1 MVTFVESPLFTKH
14 VHDYLTD
21 IEYAVFQ
28 EYLAANPDMGDVV
41 RGSGGVRKVRWN
53 RRGTGK
59 SGGVRVIYFVR
70 TEAGEIWLLL
80 IYAKSAID
88 SIPGHILKTL
98 KEEMEHAT
106 R

>member
-1 MVTFVESPLFTKH
+1 MVTFVESPLFTKQ

-21 IEYAVFQ
+21 TEYAVFQ

-41 RGSGGVRKVRWN
+41 RGSGGVRKVRWS

-59 SGGVRVIYFVR
+59 SGGVRVLYFAR

-80 IYAKSAID
+80 IYAKSAVD
-88 SIPGHILKTL
+88 SIPGHILKAL
-98 KEEMEHAT
+98 KEEMQHAT

>member
-1 MVTFVESPLFTKH
+1 MVTFVESPLFTKQ

-21 IEYAVFQ
+21 TEYSVFQ
-28 EYLAANPDMGDVV
+28 EYLAANPEMGDVV
-41 RGSGGVRKVRWN
+41 RGSGGVRKVRWS

-59 SGGVRVIYFVR
+59 SGGVRVLYFVR

-80 IYAKSAID
+80 IYAKSAVD
-88 SIPGHILKTL
+88 SIPGHILRAL
-98 KEEMEHAT
+98 KEEMQHAT

>member
-1 MVTFVESPLFTKH
+1 MGL
-14 VHDYLTD
+14 
-21 IEYAVFQ
+21 VF
-28 EYLAANPDMGDVV
+28 GVV
-41 RGSGGVRKVRWN
+41 RRTVCLAVI
-53 RRGTGK
+53 
-59 SGGVRVIYFVR
+59 RVLYFAR

-98 KEEMEHAT
+98 KEEMVHAT

>member
-1 MVTFVESPLFTKH
+1 MVTFVESPLFTKQ
-14 VHDYLTD
+14 VHDYLSD
-21 IEYAVFQ
+21 DEYGDFQ
-28 EYLAANPDMGDVV
+28 TFLGANPNAGDMV
-41 RGSGGVRKVRWN
+41 RGSGGVRKVRWS

-59 SGGVRVIYFVR
+59 SGGVRVLYFAR

-80 IYAKSAID
+80 IYAKSALD

>member
-1 MVTFVESPLFTKH
+1 MVTFVESPLFTKQ

-21 IEYAVFQ
+21 TEYGVFQ
-28 EYLAANPDMGDVV
+28 EYLAANSDLGDVV
-41 RGSGGVRKVRWN
+41 SGSGGVRKIRWN

-59 SGGVRVIYFVR
+59 SGGVRVLYFAR
-70 TEAGEIWLLL
+70 TEVGEIWLLL
-80 IYAKSAID
+80 IYAKSAVD
-88 SIPGHILKTL
+88 SIPGHILKVL